1 MSRPAQA
8 ITRRGVLRG
17 AAAGG
22 ALVLPVRAFALGAE
36 SQNIDVSGSSP
47 SLDFTMTRA
56 SDGRS
61 VTAQDFHGDVVLL
74 YFGYT
79 SCPDVCPLTMSNIAA
94 VLKQLG
100 VGARVVRVLFVT
112 VDSNRDTLPVLKQY
126 TAAFGPNVVGLR
138 GTPDQ
143 LAALARRY
151 RIAYSVT
158 VKGSDYEVSHSSAI
172 YAFDRSGA
180 ARLLIPSLAI
190 DPPDIAGTA
199 DDLRPLIAAKPAG
212 GFLSHLLGVI
222 SGIV

>member
-1 MSRPAQA
+1 MTFRAGPQ
-8 ITRRGVLRG
+8 IGRRALL
-17 AAAGG
+17 AAAGT
-22 ALVLPVRAFALGAE
+22 ALVLPAPAFAVGAD

-56 SDGRS
+56 SDGRT
-61 VTAQDFHGDVVLL
+61 VTARDFRGDVVLL

-79 SCPDVCPLTMSNIAA
+79 FCPDVCPLTMSNIAT
-94 VLKQLG
+94 VLKRLG
-100 VGARVVRVLFVT
+100 ADARAVRVLFVT
-112 VDSNRDTLPVLKQY
+112 VDPNRDTLPVLKQY
-126 TAAFGPNVVGLR
+126 TANFGPDVVGLR

-158 VKGSDYEVSHSSAI
+158 VKGHDYEVTHSSAI

-180 ARLLIPSLAI
+180 ARLLIPSLATN
-190 DPPDIAGTA
+190 PPDIAGTA
-199 DDLRPLIAAKPAG
+199 DDLRPLIEAKPAG
-212 GFLSHLLGVI
+212 GFLSHLLGAI